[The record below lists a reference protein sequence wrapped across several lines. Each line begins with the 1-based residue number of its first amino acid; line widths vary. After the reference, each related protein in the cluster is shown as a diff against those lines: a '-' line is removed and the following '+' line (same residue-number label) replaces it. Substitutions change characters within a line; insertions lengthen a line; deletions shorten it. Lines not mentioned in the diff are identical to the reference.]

1 MAAALLAFL
10 RSCLNFSQS
19 LLRPVCFDFVWM
31 LMRFLCILNI
41 ARGIQGRC
49 AFALVFRLRMLR
61 LTNEVRLFLKK
72 FQFSL
77 MSLEFGFMWKYVVV
91 S

>member
-1 MAAALLAFL
+1 MTFVT
-10 RSCLNFSQS
+10 FSLQS
-19 LLRPVCFDFVWM
+19 YYVTGNPGEVHFWFG
-31 LMRFLCILNI
+31 ISAGNI
-41 ARGIQGRC
+41 AV
-49 AFALVFRLRMLR
+49 A
-61 LTNEVRLFLKK
+61 NEVKLFLKK